1 MAPCPTT
8 AIVHL
13 AFPLECVTPV
23 VGGGVEK
30 QTPDTAEALRIPAI
44 RGQLRMWWRALQPEP
59 TDTKPTDK
67 LFHDESALWG
77 GVSGEADGDAKKDT
91 RRSRVVLQVRG
102 ASFRADL
109 PAGRHE
115 GSDGR
120 YRALPN
126 WDGGRPMGYGLF
138 PLQLPRETLSRL
150 KTADPPTA
158 SVRHGLTFT
167 LEVTVSLRGD
177 LEAAKNDLRQVLGSL
192 WAWIHLGGIGART
205 TRGFGALNLTL
216 QPLEIAEN
224 AAIGLAPKDTHGKHD
239 PKMTREAIC
248 NEVKAILE
256 HFQPPARSDDFGS
269 WLESASRAFGCPAK
283 RASRAGYH
291 PRVPAKAWCLGP
303 PRREAKEAHSEGL
316 SMLMDFRQRPGVG
329 RNPGQQRGRPGR
341 SRWPEADTM
350 RRLAISKRRVTFRD
364 HPPKSRD
371 SALSCAPRAAFG
383 MPLHIAF
390 KDRDDEP
397 ASGAIVPQYG
407 TRWTSPLRIRP
418 LRCADG
424 RFACMM
430 IYLDQPF
437 PLDHTDESK
446 PATKVAA
453 VLAKQP
459 GRIPECEEQVPV
471 LAKQGQGAED
481 PIATHLKNNQGDAVL
496 AFFDWLASAYRWER
510 TK

>member
-1 MAPCPTT
+1 MRRDLRGLIPPRPEDFAQSEGIPKIPLPPGLHIRERGGAVAPCQTT

-13 AFPLECVTPV
+13 AFPLQCMTPV

-30 QTPDTAEALRIPAI
+30 QTPDTAEILRIPAI
-44 RGQLRMWWRALQPEP
+44 RGQLRMWWRALQPEPTKP

-91 RRSRVVLQVRG
+91 QRSRVVLQVRG
-102 ASFRADL
+102 ATFRADL

-205 TRGFGALNLTL
+205 TRGFGALSLD
-216 QPLEIAEN
+216 PSEIAKN
-224 AAIGLAPKDTHGKHD
+224 AAIELIPGSKLAPTTRDALYD
-239 PKMTREAIC
+239 ELRRLVNCFEPPKRPDSPAFVEWLQGAA
-248 NEVKAILE
+248 KQ
-256 HFQPPARSDDFGS
+256 FQWPSRGSSQRS
-269 WLESASRAFGCPAK
+269 
-283 RASRAGYH
+283 GYH
-291 PRVPAKAWCLGP
+291 PRLPAKGWCLGP

-316 SMLMDFRQRPGVG
+316 AMLMDFRQRPGVG

-350 RRLAISKRRVTFRD
+350 RRLALSKRPATFRV

-371 SALSCAPRAAFG
+371 LARSVAPRG
-383 MPLHIAF
+383 RPLAC
-390 KDRDDEP
+390 P
-397 ASGAIVPQYG
+397 S
-407 TRWTSPLRIRP
+407 TSPSRIVTTSWPAAPSSPNTAPVGP
-418 LRCADG
+418 LLCGSGPSA
-424 RFACMM
+424 APTAA
-430 IYLDQPF
+430 L
-437 PLDHTDESK
+437 
-446 PATKVAA
+446 PA
-453 VLAKQP
+453 
-459 GRIPECEEQVPV
+459 
-471 LAKQGQGAED
+471 
-481 PIATHLKNNQGDAVL
+481 
-496 AFFDWLASAYRWER
+496 
-510 TK
+510 